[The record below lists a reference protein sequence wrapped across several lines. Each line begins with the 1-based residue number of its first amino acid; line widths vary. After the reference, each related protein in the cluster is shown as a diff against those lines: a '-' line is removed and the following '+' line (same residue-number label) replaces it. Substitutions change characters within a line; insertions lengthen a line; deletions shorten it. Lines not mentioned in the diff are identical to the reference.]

1 MAVELFV
8 CCCFD
13 INGYN
18 NAIRVHI
25 ILQIESM
32 TQRHYLGVCLNTKMP
47 FKIILLIESVKQNT
61 ENSKIYYSL
70 TYDTLHYVKSVNK
83 QNSVSIYL
91 SKSNMFQTTSYRL
104 VLILKYFLKFPS
116 IFKIGI
122 MQSKIFQ
129 SVNCFTTETCERKK
143 CISISE

>member
-47 FKIILLIESVKQNT
+47 FKIIFFLLFIFYCQYVIQNT
-61 ENSKIYYSL
+61 IHNYA
-70 TYDTLHYVKSVNK
+70 SVTK
-83 QNSVSIYL
+83 
-91 SKSNMFQTTSYRL
+91 
-104 VLILKYFLKFPS
+104 
-116 IFKIGI
+116 
-122 MQSKIFQ
+122 
-129 SVNCFTTETCERKK
+129 
-143 CISISE
+143 